1 MCLYR
6 TRPSPS
12 ANFAPRYMF
21 LRPPPKLVPSARNT
35 PPALTIRWQCNNLV
49 AHWLIDGTPCA
60 GYHARPPVLLVHYEA
75 PSIRHWHSARQ
86 CVVLERGL
94 ASIHPDGEFILHT
107 YAICEPVPSVN
118 YSPSASV
125 RTRNSAGLSSSFP
138 SPRCDRTQLI
148 PDTDAAART
157 ARCDLPPVP
166 SAAARGDLRRGR
178 RARKRTAGRALAG
191 SYKLTRSADG
201 CGEPRIEC
209 LCPQDWDHVISRA
222 RSGRSSILHPL
233 QGWHVGLA
241 GLTEACSMHA
251 TASPP
256 SMRKKRFMGVECE
269 HASEPAFLPRTTEPA
284 NGFGCGTEPPKGKR
298 VR

>member
-1 MCLYR
+1 
-6 TRPSPS
+6 
-12 ANFAPRYMF
+12 MF
-21 LRPPPKLVPSARNT
+21 LRPPSKLVPSARNT
-35 PPALTIRWQCNNLV
+35 PPALTIRWRCNNLV

-60 GYHARPPVLLVHYEA
+60 GYHARPPVLLVYYEA

-94 ASIHPDGEFILHT
+94 ASIHPDES
-107 YAICEPVPSVN
+107 SVCA
-118 YSPSASV
+118 PKIGIMLF
-125 RTRNSAGLSSSFP
+125 RGL
-138 SPRCDRTQLI
+138 
-148 PDTDAAART
+148 
-157 ARCDLPPVP
+157 V
-166 SAAARGDLRRGR
+166 
-178 RARKRTAGRALAG
+178 
-191 SYKLTRSADG
+191 ADG
-201 CGEPRIEC
+201 RTSYIHFRDGT
-209 LCPQDWDHVISRA
+209 S
-222 RSGRSSILHPL
+222 
-233 QGWHVGLA
+233 VGLA